1 MKRHL
6 LILAAAALALAS
18 CEEWEPVF
26 TGDYGDVDVYKAGEL
41 NVTSTIAH
49 LKELYARHGVLKIQ
63 DDDMVIAGK
72 VISDDHS
79 GNIYRE
85 LYIQDETGV
94 ISVKIGLSSL
104 YSDYKLGQT
113 VYVRCG
119 GLTIGQY
126 NGMPQLGVED
136 PTGEYETSYLDNRYL
151 IDAHVIRGAWG
162 DPVPPLVVTEAELQ
176 AALTEGYTN
185 KLWGQLVTISDL
197 QYGAKGSYTSDKFK
211 RIFIL
216 LYVDPYKDKKA
227 STNRVFCSSET
238 YGVTTWAMSKN
249 KFLEYLDNGHF
260 DRCSSSDKSMD
271 DIFDEKTGL
280 TVKQTIRENATAITT
295 SHYFHMPK
303 GQSVQIRTSGFA
315 KFADSQIDPLIIGK
329 PDQTDDGA
337 LISATGI
344 LTVYNGAAQLAL
356 VDENSVK
363 ILPKE

>member
-49 LKELYARHGVLKIQ
+49 LKELYAQHGVLKIQ

-151 IDAHVIRGAWG
+151 IDAHVIRGALG
-162 DPVPPLVVTEAELQ
+162 SPVSPRPVTEEELA
-176 AALTEGYTN
+176 AALKEGYTN
-185 KLWGQLVTISDL
+185 ELWGQLVTFENL
-197 QYGAKGSYTSDKFK
+197 RYGAPTQYNTEAYK

-216 LYVDPYKDKKA
+216 IYVDPYKDKKSA
-227 STNRVFCSSET
+227 TNRVFCSTET
-238 YGVTTWAMSKN
+238 FGVNTWAMSKN
-249 KFLEYLDNGHF
+249 KFLEYLDGGAF
-260 DRCSSSDKSMD
+260 DRCGTSEKGMD
-271 DIFDEKTGL
+271 DIFDELTGL
-280 TVKQTIRENATAITT
+280 TVKETIRQNAAALTT
-295 SHYFHMPK
+295 SHYFHLPQ

-315 KFADSQIDPLIIGK
+315 KFADTVIDPAIIGDPK
-329 PDQTDDGA
+329 GKDDGA

-363 ILPKE
+363 IQ

>member
-1 MKRHL
+1 MRKHI
-6 LILAAAALALAS
+6 LIVAAVALSLAS

-26 TGDYGDVDVYKAGEL
+26 TGSYGDVYMYEPAKLE
-41 NVTSTIAH
+41 VTSTIAH
-49 LKELYARHGVLKIQ
+49 LKDLYEKNGALKIE

-113 VYVRCG
+113 IYVRCG

-136 PTGEYETSYLDNRYL
+136 PTGEYETAYLDNRYL

-162 DPVPPLVVTEAELQ
+162 DPVPPLRVTEAELA
-176 AALTEGYTN
+176 AALKEGYTN
-185 KLWGQLVTISDL
+185 PLWGQLVTLEDL
-197 QYGAKGSYTSDKFK
+197 QYGAKPEYNTEAYK

-216 LYVDPYKDKKA
+216 LYIDPYKDKKA
-227 STNRVFCSSET
+227 STNRVFCSTET
-238 YGVTTWAMSKN
+238 FGVTTWAMSKN
-249 KFLEYLDNGHF
+249 KFLEYLDAGCF

-271 DIFDEKTGL
+271 DIFDEMTGL
-280 TVKQTIRENATAITT
+280 TVKQTIRENATALTT

-303 GQSVQIRTSGFA
+303 GQAVQIRTSGYA
-315 KFADSQIDPLIIGK
+315 KFADTEIDPAILGDPKGK
-329 PDQTDDGA
+329 DDGA
-337 LISATGI
+337 LCSATGI

-363 ILPKE
+363 IQK